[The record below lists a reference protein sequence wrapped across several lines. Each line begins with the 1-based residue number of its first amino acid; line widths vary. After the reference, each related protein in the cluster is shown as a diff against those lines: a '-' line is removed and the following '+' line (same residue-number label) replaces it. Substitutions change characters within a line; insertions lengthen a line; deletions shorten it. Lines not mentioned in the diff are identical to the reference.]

1 VLQTSSAERILI
13 IDDDENITKILS
25 MVLKQRG
32 YVVDTVAS
40 GKEALVKVGSDS
52 YQLAIVDVRLPDIEC
67 TKLLTMLYEKSHKM
81 LKVILTGF
89 PLSEDALRTITQGVD
104 GYLAKPV
111 DTEKLLNTISQLL
124 GRRASEQASKPY
136 SPEISN
142 V

>member
-1 VLQTSSAERILI
+1 MRSADRILI
-13 IDDDENITKILS
+13 IDDDENIAKILS
-25 MVLKQRG
+25 MVLKQCG
-32 YVVDTVAS
+32 YVVDAVVS
-40 GKEALVKVGSDS
+40 GKEAIAKIASDS

-67 TKLLTMLYEKSHKM
+67 TKLLSMLYEKSHKM

-111 DTEKLLNTISQLL
+111 NIEKLLNTISQLL
-124 GRRASEQASKPY
+124 GRRASDQGSRPY

>member
-1 VLQTSSAERILI
+1 
-13 IDDDENITKILS
+13 
-25 MVLKQRG
+25 MVLKQCG
-32 YVVDTVAS
+32 YLVDTVAS
-40 GKEALVKVGSDS
+40 GKEAIAKMASDS

-111 DTEKLLNTISQLL
+111 NTEKLLNTISQLL
-124 GRRASEQASKPY
+124 GRPVSDRASKPY
-136 SPEISN
+136 SPEMSS

>member
-1 VLQTSSAERILI
+1 
-13 IDDDENITKILS
+13 

-124 GRRASEQASKPY
+124 GRRASEQASKRY